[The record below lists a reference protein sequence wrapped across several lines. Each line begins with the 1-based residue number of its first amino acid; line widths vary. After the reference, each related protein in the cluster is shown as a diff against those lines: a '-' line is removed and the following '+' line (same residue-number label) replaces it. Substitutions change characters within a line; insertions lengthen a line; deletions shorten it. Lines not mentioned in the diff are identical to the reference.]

1 MSKRLFILVIL
12 FSFILSACGGG
23 SAPGAPSSKISVDM
37 SEFKFE
43 PREATVLSGQET
55 TLELKNSG
63 AVEHD
68 FTILKKGVAAKTP
81 FNRDN
86 QAGDILTEFK
96 LGTGK
101 DDTFKF
107 TLPEPGEY
115 ALICAIPGHI
125 EAGMVGKIIAV
136 QP

>member
-1 MSKRLFILVIL
+1 
-12 FSFILSACGGG
+12 
-23 SAPGAPSSKISVDM
+23 M
-37 SEFKFE
+37 SEFKFTPSE
-43 PREATVLSGQET
+43 MTVFSGQET

-68 FTILKKGVAAKTP
+68 FTILKKGVAAKSP
-81 FNRDN
+81 FDREK

-101 DDTFKF
+101 DETFKF

-115 ALICAIPGHI
+115 ALICVVPGHM
-125 EAGMVGKIIAV
+125 EAGMVGKVTAV